1 MKSTEKTIKPKKT
14 TSRKSQ
20 VAVQSNALINARY
33 EMTAFQKKI
42 LLYII
47 SMIRPDDE
55 DFKRYQIH
63 VKDFVS
69 DTDYKSK
76 MLYGITLKY

>member
-1 MKSTEKTIKPKKT
+1 MSKKNISKTKKQ
-14 TSRKSQ
+14 Q

-47 SMIRPDDE
+47 SMIQPNDE
-55 DFKRYQIH
+55 DFKTYSIH

-69 DTDYKSK
+69 D
-76 MLYGITLKY
+76 IVVFWC